1 VFEVPSPWADRPGS
15 PPRSPLALARALRD
29 WAEPVVRALQTSRP
43 PDLDAVMARTVR
55 GLSLPGARPWWT
67 DAEDD
72 TGPADGDG
80 SRAEAADGAIAE
92 IDAADADADADA
104 ALVGDV
110 HDGEDPEPPARPLA
124 AGVVAAS
131 HGPMVTLPVLPDF
144 DPLDLPHEP
153 VAPRPLAPRLSGTE
167 LRPLPLGWPSTM
179 GLGDPTRTVPG
190 ASAGLRSIEHRR
202 GRPPFTRSSRR
213 GHLRP
218 PRATEP
224 LATLASMTTLAE
236 TAPGGERDDELG
248 DASDALLVVADEA
261 TAVVGWSSPPIGND
275 GDGDPDAMAES
286 PERFLNREQSWLAFN
301 ARVLALAEDPAT
313 PVLERIKFLAIFSQ
327 NLDEFF
333 QVRVAG
339 LKDQLAAGLAA
350 PSPDGR
356 TPAQQ
361 LSELRERVAELVH
374 RQERLFLDQ
383 VTPDLSEVG
392 IILSSWREL
401 DEDDTRYLDEVFAE
415 RIFPVLTP
423 LAVDPGHPFPYISDL
438 SLNLAVVVH
447 DPIEQ
452 ARRFARVKVPLLL
465 PRFVV
470 MPDGERYVPLEEVIA
485 RHLGTLFPGLEIEDH
500 FAFRV
505 TRNAD
510 LTLEEEEADDLL
522 EAVEMEL
529 RRRRFGRAVR
539 LELDIDTTDEVREL
553 LTRELDIEDDDIY
566 LYSGPLDLGGL
577 WSVHG
582 LDRPDLKDPVW
593 VPVTA
598 TRLAGDDDE
607 PVNFFRVLRKH
618 DVLVHHPYT
627 SFATSIEEFIHQ
639 ASVDPKV
646 LAIKLTLYRTS
657 GDSSIIR
664 SLTRAVERG
673 KQVAA
678 LVELKARFDEQAN
691 IEWARRL
698 EKAGVHVIY
707 GLAGLKVHTKTL
719 LVVRDEGD
727 VMRRYCHVGTGNY
740 NPKTARLYEDIG
752 LLTSDP
758 EVGADLTQLFNF
770 LTGYGRDMQFR
781 KLLVSP
787 QHVRPRLSE
796 LIRGEIAAGEG
807 VGRIVMKMNSL
818 VDPGLIDLLYQASQ
832 AGVSIDLVVRGICC
846 LRPGIAGLSDNIRVR
861 SIVGRYLEHSR
872 IYHFAHGAQDGGP
885 VYYIGSADLMP
896 RNLDRRVEA
905 LAPVEDPDLQE
916 RLAEIL
922 DVNLDDDTLAWEL
935 HADGVWHHVE
945 RVGQVDTHLTLQ
957 EAARSRRPVGPA

>member
-1 VFEVPSPWADRPGS
+1 LA
-15 PPRSPLALARALRD
+15 RSVLGRALRGLV
-29 WAEPVVRALQTSRP
+29 EPWVAVTQAAVK
-43 PDLDAVMARTVR
+43 PDLAAITRRTIG
-55 GLSLPGARPWWT
+55 GLTVPGAREWWLDKD
-67 DAEDD
+67 DA
-72 TGPADGDG
+72 GDEG
-80 SRAEAADGAIAE
+80 S
-92 IDAADADADADA
+92 
-104 ALVGDV
+104 VGD
-110 HDGEDPEPPARPLA
+110 EELA
-124 AGVVAAS
+124 ARSVPSLVKPTVPGEVETGESDRSPDRDDFVVSAGTTVAAAS
-131 HGPMVTLPVLPDF
+131 VRPVVTLPAIPAAPAEEP
-144 DPLDLPHEP
+144 PLIDLRRD
-153 VAPRPLAPRLSGTE
+153 APLGHQGSGDV
-167 LRPLPLGWPSTM
+167 RPLPLGWPNRS
-179 GLGDPTRTVPG
+179 LFGDIANQPPPG
-190 ASAGLRSIEHRR
+190 SAARLRATPHRHVNA
-202 GRPPFTRSSRR
+202 PFTRSSRR

-218 PRATEP
+218 PRAREP
-224 LATLASMTTLAE
+224 VATLASMTALASTDE
-236 TAPGGERDDELG
+236 QDERDLEYG
-248 DASDALLVVADEA
+248 T
-261 TAVVGWSSPPIGND
+261 TAVAVAEPVSTVGWSLPTPEPGEQETEED
-275 GDGDPDAMAES
+275 LARS
-286 PERFLNREQSWLAFN
+286 PERFLNRELSWLAFN

-313 PVLERIKFLAIFSQ
+313 PVLERVKFLAIFSQ

-339 LKDQLAAGLAA
+339 LKDQLAAGLGA

-356 TPAQQ
+356 TPARQ
-361 LSELRERVAELVH
+361 LAELRERVAELVH
-374 RQERLFLDQ
+374 RQERVFLDH
-383 VTPDLSEVG
+383 VVPALAETG
-392 IILSSWREL
+392 IILSSWQEL
-401 DEDDTRYLDEVFAE
+401 DEEDTRYLDEVFAE

-447 DPIEQ
+447 DPIEE

-470 MPDGERYVPLEEVIA
+470 MPDGERFVPLEEVIA
-485 RHLGTLFPGLEIEDH
+485 RHLGTLFQGLEVEDH

-539 LELDIDTTDEVREL
+539 LELDIDTTEEVREL

-598 TRLAGDDDE
+598 SRLSTEDEE
-607 PVNFFRVLRKH
+607 PVDFFRVLRKH

-627 SFATSIEEFIHQ
+627 SFATSVEEFIHQ

-678 LVELKARFDEQAN
+678 LVELKARFDEQSN

-698 EKAGVHVIY
+698 EKAGVHVVY
-707 GLAGLKVHTKTL
+707 GLAGLKVHTKTTL
-719 LVVRDEGD
+719 IVRDEGD

-740 NPKTARLYEDIG
+740 NPKTARIYEDIG
-752 LLTSDP
+752 LLTADP
-758 EVGADLTQLFNF
+758 DVGADLTQLFNF
-770 LTGYGRDMQFR
+770 LTGYGRDMEFR

-787 QHVRPRLSE
+787 QHVRPRLAE
-796 LIRGEIAAGEG
+796 LIRHEMEAGGE
-807 VGRIVMKMNSL
+807 GRIVMKMNSL
-818 VDPGLIDLLYQASQ
+818 VDPATIDLLYEASQ
-832 AGVSIDLVVRGICC
+832 AGVSIDLIVRGICC
-846 LRPGIAGLSDNIRVR
+846 LRPGSPGLSENIRVR

-872 IYHFAHGAQDGGP
+872 VYMFAHGTEDGRP

-905 LAPVEDPDLQE
+905 LTCVEGSELQE
-916 RLAEIL
+916 RLDEIL
-922 DVNLDDDTLAWEL
+922 DINLRDDTLAWEL
-935 HADGVWHHVE
+935 QPDGVWDHVE
-945 RVGQVDTHLTLQ
+945 RVGQVDTHLNLQ
-957 EAARSRRPVGPA
+957 EAARRRRVAGLS